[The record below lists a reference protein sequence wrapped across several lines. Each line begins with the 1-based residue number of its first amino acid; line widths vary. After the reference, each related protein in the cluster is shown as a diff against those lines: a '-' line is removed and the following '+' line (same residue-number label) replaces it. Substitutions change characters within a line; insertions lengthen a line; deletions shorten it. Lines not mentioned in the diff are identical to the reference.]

1 LVAVF
6 SNVVRVHQVF
16 TGASDLSIFQLYK

>member
-1 LVAVF
+1 L